1 VEDHNSSS
9 LTPTLSHASRRS
21 GRASTPS
28 SSEAARDLLP
38 FGAEDARFIDYLI
51 DEAVRAWLA
60 KNSQG

>member
-9 LTPTLSHASRRS
+9 DTATLSHTSRRS
-21 GRASTPS
+21 GRASTTPPT
-28 SSEAARDLLP
+28 EAGRDLLP

-51 DEAVRAWLA
+51 DEAVRAWVA